1 MPLTFQPNVAS
12 PNPLVLEA
20 LSKRYGQGRYI
31 FTDLAYTFAPGKAV
45 GLVGP
50 NGTGKTTLLRL
61 LATESYPTSGEVRY
75 GDLNIHEHPYRYLQH
90 AGIVH
95 DSANLPQYLSAVE
108 LLEYILR
115 QRQQW
120 DDTESPAQIDAI
132 FDHLDLDERRD
143 ALIGTYSSGMF
154 KKAQIGAA
162 LAANPSVLL
171 MDEPF
176 RGLDETSTAATIE
189 LLHAFKEAGGVLI
202 VSSHIKT
209 AFSAFCDDYIDF
221 GDVAVSG
228 L

>member
-1 MPLTFQPNVAS
+1 MPLTFQQNVAS
-12 PNPLVLEA
+12 PNPLVLDA
-20 LSKRYGQGRYI
+20 LAKRYGQGRYI
-31 FTDLAYTFAPGKAV
+31 FTDLAYTFAPGQAV

-61 LATESYPTSGEVRY
+61 LATESYPTSGAVRY
-75 GDLNIHEHPYRYLQH
+75 GNLNIHEQPYRYLKH
-90 AGIVH
+90 VGIVH

-115 QRQQW
+115 QRHQW
-120 DDTESPAQIDAI
+120 DDVTSPARIATL
-132 FDHLDLDERRD
+132 FDHLDLDERRE

-162 LAANPSVLL
+162 LVANPGVLL

-176 RGLDETSTAATIE
+176 RGLDETSTTATIA
-189 LLHAFKEAGGVLI
+189 LLQDFKDAGGILI

-209 AFSAFCDDYIDF
+209 AFSAFCDDYVDF
-221 GDVAVSG
+221 ANVTADKP
-228 L
+228 